1 MVIIVILLL
10 LFLAGY
16 VILETISTFQ
26 PPLYETTKIH
36 IKLNSHMGANSYY
49 NHLGEP
55 ITLLRQSNRKTHPD
69 TYIKEARAAGVRPT
83 GVVEAGNMRAVAVEH
98 VPIQEPTKWV
108 KRRKL
113 VTARNPEGV
122 ERGPS
127 RMIAL
132 PHNLAKR
139 PDGRRPKRT

>member
-1 MVIIVILLL
+1 
-10 LFLAGY
+10 
-16 VILETISTFQ
+16 
-26 PPLYETTKIH
+26 
-36 IKLNSHMGANSYY
+36 MGTQTYF

-69 TYIKEARAAGVRPT
+69 TYSKEARSAGVRPT
-83 GVVEAGNMRAVAVEH
+83 GVVEAGNMRAAAVLHE
-98 VPIQEPTKWV
+98 PIQEPTKWV

-113 VTARNPEGV
+113 VTADNPEGV

-127 RMIAL
+127 RMKAL

-139 PDGRRPKRT
+139 ASRRPARG